1 MTDSP
6 EPRRF
11 WDELLR
17 RRVVRTAVYYL
28 AGAWVVA
35 QAMALLLDAFDASHY
50 MRFVIAALVIGLPV
64 VTVLAWM
71 FDLTPRGIERTA
83 GLSGSTHEP
92 ALAPTTAPERSIAVL
107 PFANLSHE
115 V

>member
-1 MTDSP
+1 MTASP

-35 QAMALLLDAFDASHY
+35 QA
-50 MRFVIAALVIGLPV
+50 
-64 VTVLAWM
+64 
-71 FDLTPRGIERTA
+71 
-83 GLSGSTHEP
+83 P
-92 ALAPTTAPERSIAVL
+92 AR
-107 PFANLSHE
+107 
-115 V
+115 